1 MNQAVIEKSQELAQL
16 IAQSTEF
23 ISMRAAE
30 EAAAQDEAMAEL
42 FGRYNELHQQIE
54 QLSLAENP
62 DFDQMGAL
70 TREMETV
77 QEQLQAMPLAK
88 AMQQARQGFTAM
100 MQAVNAELSK
110 VLSPHSSCEG
120 DCHSCGGHCEHCH

>member
-1 MNQAVIEKSQELAQL
+1 MNQAIIEKSQELAHL
-16 IAQSTEF
+16 ISQSPEF

-30 EAAAQDEAMAEL
+30 DAASQDEAMAEL

-54 QLSLAENP
+54 QLSMAENP

-70 TREMETV
+70 SREMETV
-77 QEQLQAMPLAK
+77 QAQLQAMPLAK
-88 AMQQARQGFTAM
+88 AMQQARQGFSAM

-110 VLSPHSSCEG
+110 VLAPQHSCDG
-120 DCHSCGGHCEHCH
+120 DCHSCGGNCEHCH